1 MAQVRLVVRYRVVVR
16 GTVQGVGFRPYIYRL
31 ATSLGLSGFVRN
43 TPYGVEVEV
52 QGSIE
57 SVKDFMQR
65 IPKEAPPASKVK
77 FVEAFPLPLGEE
89 EGFRIEESLPSGER
103 VLSIPPDVATCRE
116 CLRELFDPK
125 DRRYRYP
132 FINCTNCGPRYT
144 IILSLPYDRK
154 NTTMKDFKMCPE
166 CLKEYEDPLNRR
178 YHAQPN
184 ACPECGPHVWLEGED
199 GVVATGDEAV
209 RLCASMILEGKIVA
223 VKGLGGFHL
232 MCLAESDGA
241 VERLRERKRRQE
253 KPFAVMFRDLEQV
266 KRYCQVTF
274 REEEEVIE
282 GAERPIVLLR
292 SRGGLSRYVS
302 CGLKTVGA
310 FLPYTPLHH
319 LIMEEVKRPVVATS
333 ANITDEPI
341 VKDNEEALSC
351 LSCVADAFL
360 MHNRD
365 IARRC
370 DDSVC
375 FVLEDLRILAR
386 RARGFAP
393 SPVYL
398 PFSLDRPILAL
409 GGHLKNTVAVAVEDA
424 VYVSQYIGDLEH
436 PEVRSFFEET
446 VHDLLDL
453 LKVEPEVVV
462 VDKHPGYYST
472 RFAKKAFS
480 EKELFSVQHHI
491 AHVMSVACE
500 AHIEESFLGIALD
513 GTGYGDDST
522 IWGGEVFLVSRKGYK
537 RVFHIRP
544 FLLPGGDKASREGYR
559 VALSLLWSSGCSPP
573 KGWLERI
580 GEKRV
585 SVILEMLKRRIN
597 TFAAS
602 SAGRLFD
609 AFSSLSGVKDTSSYE
624 AQAAMLF
631 EQEGWD
637 VDEKGHY
644 SFEVQGG
651 VIDWKPAVEAVVLD
665 VEKGVPASVISARFH
680 KGFALTLFEC
690 VVRAK
695 NAFGVNRVVLS
706 GGVFQ
711 NRLLLEKLLGLLR
724 DYGFD
729 VYINQAVPVND
740 GGISLGQIY
749 AYTFW
754 RGKPCA

>member
-1 MAQVRLVVRYRVVVR
+1 MAQVRFVVRCRLLIR

-43 TPYGVEVEV
+43 TPCGVEVEV
-52 QGSIE
+52 QGAEEKVEEFIR
-57 SVKDFMQR
+57 R
-65 IPKEAPPASKVK
+65 IPKEAPPASD
-77 FVEAFPLPLGEE
+77 VESVEVWHLPVREE
-89 EGFRIEESLPSGER
+89 EGFRIEESLPDGAR
-103 VLSIPPDVATCRE
+103 FLSIPPDVATCRE
-116 CLRELFDPK
+116 CLRELFDPE

-154 NTTMKDFKMCPE
+154 NTTMKSFNMCPE
-166 CLKEYEDPLNRR
+166 CLREYKDPLNRR

-184 ACPECGPHVWLEGED
+184 ACPECGPHVWLEGEG

-232 MCLAESDGA
+232 MCLAGSDCA
-241 VERLRERKRRQE
+241 VERLRRKKGRQE

-266 KRYCQVTF
+266 KKYCQVTS
-274 REEEEVIE
+274 REEQVIE
-282 GAERPIVLLR
+282 GVERPIVLLR
-292 SRGGLSRYVS
+292 SRGGLSRHVS

-341 VKDNEEALSC
+341 AKDNDEALSR
-351 LSCVADAFL
+351 LLHVADAFL

-375 FVLEDLRILAR
+375 FVLEDLRILTR

-393 SPVYL
+393 SPLFL
-398 PFSLDRPILAL
+398 PFSVERPIMAL
-409 GGHLKNTVAVAVEDA
+409 GGHLKSTVAVAVGDA
-424 VYVSQYIGDLEH
+424 VYISQHIGDLDH
-436 PEVRSFFEET
+436 PEVRDFFEET
-446 VHDLLDL
+446 IRDLLDL
-453 LKVEPEVVV
+453 LQVEPEVVV
-462 VDKHPGYYST
+462 VDRHPGYYST

-480 EKELFSVQHHI
+480 GKEIFSVQHHI
-491 AHVMSVACE
+491 AHVMSAACE
-500 AHIEESFLGIALD
+500 AGIEGSFLGIALD
-513 GTGYGDDST
+513 GTGYGDDGT
-522 IWGGEVFLVSRKGYK
+522 IWGGEVFLVSGREYK
-537 RVFHIRP
+537 RVFHIKP
-544 FLLPGGDKASREGYR
+544 FLLPGGDRASREGYR

-573 KGWLERI
+573 GGWMKRI
-580 GEKRV
+580 GERKA
-585 SVILEMLKRRIN
+585 SVIVEMLKKRIN
-597 TFAAS
+597 TFATS

-609 AFSSLSGVKDTSSYE
+609 AFSSLSGVRDASSYE

-637 VDEKGHY
+637 VDEEDHY
-644 SFEVQGG
+644 SFAILDG
-651 VIDWKPAVEAVVLD
+651 VIDWRPAVEAVVSD
-665 VEKGVPASVISARFH
+665 VSRGVPASVVSKRVH
-680 KGFALTLFEC
+680 RGFALALFEC
-690 VVRAK
+690 AVRAK
-695 NAFGVNRVVLS
+695 EAFGVDKVVLS

-711 NRLLLEKLLGLLR
+711 NRLLLKELLGLLR
-724 DYGFD
+724 DHGFD
-729 VYINQAVPVND
+729 VYVNRAVPVND

-749 AYTFW
+749 AYLFF
-754 RGKPCA
+754 RGRPCA